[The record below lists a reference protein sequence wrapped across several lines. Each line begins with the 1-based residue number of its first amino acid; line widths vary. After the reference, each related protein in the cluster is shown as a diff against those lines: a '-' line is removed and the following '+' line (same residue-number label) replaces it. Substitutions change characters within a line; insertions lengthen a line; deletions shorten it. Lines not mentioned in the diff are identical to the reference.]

1 MHPAVAD
8 HREGIAVGCR
18 RFGIRQLE
26 VFGSAA
32 RSAGFDARHSDID
45 FLVEFDPQAGA
56 DLGTYFDA
64 QAALE
69 ALLGRPVD
77 LLERGALRNPY
88 LLREIERER
97 ELVHAA

>member
-8 HREGIAVGCR
+8 HREGIAAVCR
-18 RFGIRQLE
+18 RFGIRRLE

-32 RSAGFDARHSDID
+32 RSAGFDAGRSDID